1 MVPICA
7 ALVVGFSGWVPAAPV
22 GDLLTD
28 RPAGGSVPS
37 DGPMLRARAVD
48 VNAALLSDPDALGSE
63 FGLGLFHDAAWGV
76 RLTDAAAG
84 FGGLGWTGELLDA
97 AGLVCGTVA
106 VGVADDA
113 VVMGVWHEDGR
124 VFEVRPDAQG
134 RGWVR
139 ELEQNAFAPCATT
152 ARHAVEGGEPFG
164 GVRGLCSDTADQIDV
179 MIVYTPT
186 VRAASGGTS
195 GALALANSCISSAN
209 SAYAASGVE
218 TRLRLVYAGEVT
230 YTEGDIGT
238 DLSRLRSTTDGWIDE
253 VHTLRNDFRADMVA
267 MVSDSSGAC
276 GIGYLMTGLSAGFQS
291 SAFTVTEYTCA
302 VGNLSFAHE
311 LGHNMGCAHD
321 RDNAGGGLFAYS
333 FGHRWVSTNG
343 RQYRSVMAYSPG
355 TRVPRFSNPD
365 ILYIGAPTGVPAGEA
380 AAAHNAQT
388 INLSAGTIAA
398 FRQSGGGN
406 VPVISDQP
414 DAVEARAGSVVELSV
429 GATGDGELS
438 YTWYRSGAVVTDDDR
453 VSGAGTGTLRFDPA
467 NESDAGSYTAV
478 VSSPCGSVPTV
489 PVSVVILPEC
499 PADFT
504 APFGVLDFFDVSE
517 FLFGYIEERGL
528 SDIAPPFGVWDF
540 FDISVFLS
548 VYNTGCP

>member
-1 MVPICA
+1 MRSVMFGLVMVA
-7 ALVVGFSGWVPAAPV
+7 VRSAVAAPEA
-22 GDLLTD
+22 LLIA
-28 RPAGGSVPS
+28 RAESGSAPA

-48 VNAALLSDPDALGSE
+48 VNASLLSDPQAAGTE
-63 FGLGLFHDAAWGV
+63 FGLALFDDAAWGV
-76 RLTDAAAG
+76 RLTRAEAG
-84 FGGLGWTGELLDA
+84 FGGLGWTGELIDA
-97 AGLVCGTVA
+97 AGVARGTVA

-134 RGWVR
+134 CGWVR
-139 ELEQNAFAPCATT
+139 ELEQNAFAPCGTT
-152 ARHAVEGGEPFG
+152 ERHSVRGGEHFG

-209 SAYAASGVE
+209 SAYAASGIQ
-218 TRLRLVYAGEVT
+218 TRLRLAYAGELD
-230 YTEGDIGT
+230 YAEGEIGT
-238 DLSRLRSTTDGWIDE
+238 DLSRLRNTTDGWIDE

-267 MVSDSSGAC
+267 MLSDSSGAC
-276 GIGYLMTGLSAGFQS
+276 GLGYLMANLSAGFQS

-302 VGNLSFAHE
+302 VGNLTFAHE

-321 RDNAGGGLFAYS
+321 RDNSTSGLFAYS
-333 FGHRWVSTNG
+333 FGHRWISTNG
-343 RQYRSVMAYSPG
+343 RQYRSVMAYTPG
-355 TRVPRFSNPD
+355 TRVPLFSNPD
-365 ILYIGAPTGVPAGEA
+365 ILYIGTPTGVAVGEA
-380 AAAHNAQT
+380 TAAHNAQT
-388 INLSAGTIAA
+388 INLSAATIAS

-406 VPVISDQP
+406 VPVIGDQP

-429 GATGDGELS
+429 SASGDGDLA
-438 YTWYRSGAVVTDDDR
+438 YTWYRSGVIVTDGDR
-453 VSGAGTGTLRFDPA
+453 ISGSGTGTLRIDPV

-478 VSSPCGSVPTV
+478 VSNPCGSVPTAPV
-489 PVSVVILPEC
+489 TVSVLPEC
-499 PADFT
+499 PADFV

-528 SDIAPPFGVWDF
+528 SDLAPPFGVWDF
-540 FDISVFLS
+540 FDISQFLS